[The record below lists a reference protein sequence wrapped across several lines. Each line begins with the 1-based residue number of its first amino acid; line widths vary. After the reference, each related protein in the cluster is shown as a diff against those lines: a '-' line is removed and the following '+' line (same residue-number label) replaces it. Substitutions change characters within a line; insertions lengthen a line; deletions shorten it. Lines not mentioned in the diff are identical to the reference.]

1 MREIAKECKRNIRE
15 DRQRDKKIKRP
26 HFWQCILRFK
36 TSIKIVAIS
45 FAIFAVTRL
54 PNRMS
59 YFQINLN
66 KHAIR
71 IQILW
76 PVQRALSSQSH

>member
-1 MREIAKECKRNIRE
+1 MNQTQKDKKKTEKVREIAEECKRNIRE

-45 FAIFAVTRL
+45 FAIFAVT
-54 PNRMS
+54 
-59 YFQINLN
+59 
-66 KHAIR
+66 
-71 IQILW
+71 
-76 PVQRALSSQSH
+76 